1 VDVEA
6 EGEEGVVNSA
16 RDQREE
22 GQGNCLVHVPQNRFE
37 ADIIIQALER
47 EGIQVLFRI
56 HEETAYD
63 GLFIPQRGWCSILVP
78 IVERER
84 ALEIIGEVLKT
95 YGQ

>member
-1 VDVEA
+1 VEA
-6 EGEEGVVNSA
+6 EAEEGVVNCPV
-16 RDQREE
+16 DQREQ
-22 GQGNCLVHVPQNRFE
+22 GQRSCLVHVPQSRFE

-47 EGIQVLFRI
+47 EGIQVLCRI

-63 GLFIPQRGWCSILVP
+63 GLFIPQRGWCSIMVP